1 MERASFTEVS
11 QEVLDRHGHMLD
23 KVKHFTNDPKLNQL
37 EANRVAV
44 LMESAVQAFCSKKN
58 CTYAQLQQ
66 VATEANINVS
76 GDAVAFV
83 KIQLPLIAKVYPNMI
98 SREFVSVQPISQPT
112 AQIFYKDIVRATTDA
127 SLSTAIRA
135 NKDYANNVEYNEAS
149 PTVIAKIKAKITADS
164 ITATQKKLMREIT
177 VEAEQDFYAYHGMSL
192 GSELDAELPVEITR
206 EWDST
211 ILQAIEDGATAGN
224 VNFSMATPAGLTYT
238 ERKHWIETFVEALID
253 ADTLVYTKTYRRT
266 NVVIVNATIAGFMS
280 KAQGFVMT
288 QDGTDNMEIATGG
301 RYFMGTLNGR
311 WRVYVDPIRTSNKC
325 LVFWN
330 NPGNWMDTCFVW
342 APYIL
347 AFFSD
352 IFTDPETFV
361 QKRAMLSRSAMK
373 CVRGDMIAT
382 VTVSSS

>member
-23 KVKHFTNDPKLNQL
+23 NVKHFSGDAKLNQL
-37 EANRVAV
+37 EQARVAV
-44 LMESAVQAFCSKKN
+44 MMENAVQAFCAKKR

-76 GDAVAFV
+76 GDAVSFV
-83 KIQLPLIAKVYPNMI
+83 KIQLPMIAKVYPNMI
-98 SREFVSVQPISQPT
+98 AREFVSVQPISQPD
-112 AQIFYKDIVRATTDA
+112 AKIFYKDIVRASDDS
-127 SLSTAIRA
+127 SLSANIRA
-135 NKDYANNVEYNEAS
+135 NKNYANNVEYNESS
-149 PTVIAKIKAKITADS
+149 PTAIAKIKAKVTADS
-164 ITATQKKLMREIT
+164 VSATEKKLMREIT

-211 ILQAIEDGATAGN
+211 ILDALETGATAGN
-224 VNFSMATPAGLTYT
+224 VNFSMAEPAGLTYAD
-238 ERKHWIETFVEALID
+238 RKHWIETFVEALID
-253 ADTLVYTKTYRRT
+253 ADTAVYTKTYKRT
-266 NVVIVNATIAGFMS
+266 NVVVVNATIAGFMS

-288 QDGTDNMEIATGG
+288 QDGADAQIISSGG

-325 LVFWN
+325 LVFYN

-347 AFFSD
+347 AYFSD